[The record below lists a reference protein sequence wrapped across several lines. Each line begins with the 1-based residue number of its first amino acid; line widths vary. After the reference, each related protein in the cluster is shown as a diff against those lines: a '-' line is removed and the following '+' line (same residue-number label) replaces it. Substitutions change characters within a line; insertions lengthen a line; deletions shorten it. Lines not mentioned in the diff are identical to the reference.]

1 MAGFVYWLFYHI
13 MEALEK
19 VDSSFVETRIQ
30 ISSAIRYVWSKRH
43 RPVLTVAYFTNPLLH
58 AELSAES
65 NIYELDESFADDVE
79 EVFLC
84 MTRKRFEGISRT
96 DDDEAVDNNF
106 IINFVVS
113 LKAELTAYL
122 KPGVLGDVAEREAE
136 VLLASDFWQVS
147 KVAQKFPKLAWV
159 ARRIHSMSVVTSKL
173 ERFFSHVGN
182 VQTEKRA
189 SLKPE
194 RAALYAAAHQQTID
208 EKNAVS
214 NDDIQIDLVALK
226 DRCDSL
232 KEDGNVFTFES
243 TPGFDDLSSWLNRVI
258 DTKVQLLYKND
269 SNAGEAEEPSDG
281 DDAAFDDKE
290 EALPDLIQEMDQEF
304 SERHST
310 SRKSTRT
317 KRKPKKLNL

>member
-1 MAGFVYWLFYHI
+1 
-13 MEALEK
+13 
-19 VDSSFVETRIQ
+19 
-30 ISSAIRYVWSKRH
+30 
-43 RPVLTVAYFTNPLLH
+43 
-58 AELSAES
+58 
-65 NIYELDESFADDVE
+65 
-79 EVFLC
+79 
-84 MTRKRFEGISRT
+84 
-96 DDDEAVDNNF
+96 
-106 IINFVVS
+106 
-113 LKAELTAYL
+113 
-122 KPGVLGDVAEREAE
+122 
-136 VLLASDFWQVS
+136 
-147 KVAQKFPKLAWV
+147 
-159 ARRIHSMSVVTSKL
+159 MSVVTSKL

-182 VQTEKRA
+182 EKRA

-243 TPGFDDLSSWLNRVI
+243 TPGFDDLSSWLNRVR

-281 DDAAFDDKE
+281 DDAAFDEKE

-304 SERHST
+304 SERDST